1 MCQKWFTK
9 FCAGDFSLD
18 YAPQSGTQVE
28 VDRDQMETLIEN
40 NQCFMMQ
47 ERADLL
53 KISKSIRLLVKMKN
67 VFYCMEKKHA
77 DFLAN
82 PIQHELSIGRRIL

>member
-9 FCAGDFSLD
+9 FCAGDFSVD

-28 VDRDQMETLIEN
+28 VDRDQKETLIEN

-67 VFYCMEKKHA
+67 VFYCMEKKTCRLFGQPHTT
-77 DFLAN
+77 
-82 PIQHELSIGRRIL
+82 